1 MCRQKAQST
10 PLDDR
15 CYTML
20 KYAQTGDPNGRKS
33 LPLIL
38 SKSVKYKEMKVK
50 NMSAERHK
58 LRRKVEQLKAYQGRH
73 SSFTT
78 IYVPPTRHLTDV
90 ISFVRTEL
98 AGADNIKSKA
108 NRKNVSDNLTAILSE
123 LTKIGEIPD
132 TGIAFFYGLE
142 EEGGAEREIRE
153 LVVPPTPIS
162 QFFYLCGR
170 EFVTEELEN
179 MTKPKSL
186 VVIVLIEGGK
196 VTVGYLRGKHMELIR
211 DEDFYIIGKTRAGGQ
226 SAKRYMRLREEK
238 MMEFFKFVGRMLNN
252 LLTDDLENVDAIV
265 LGGNTIRC
273 QEFLEKGDL
282 DYRLREKVA
291 ETIIPVSVIDETGL
305 YQAMKEASRV
315 LRETEIYAE
324 RQEWDK
330 FMEDLMKGLNTVTYG
345 KNEVMEAL
353 RAGRVDTLMVLEDIS
368 DQMDDLYDE
377 ITTYGSKLLVFS
389 NQTEPGA
396 QLKGFGGMAARLRW

>member
-1 MCRQKAQST
+1 
-10 PLDDR
+10 
-15 CYTML
+15 
-20 KYAQTGDPNGRKS
+20 
-33 LPLIL
+33 
-38 SKSVKYKEMKVK
+38 
-50 NMSAERHK
+50 MSAERHK

-123 LTKIGEIPD
+123 LTKIGEIPE
-132 TGIAFFYGLE
+132 TGIAFFYGIE
-142 EEGGAEREIRE
+142 EEGGTEREIRE

-179 MTKPKSL
+179 MTRPKSL

-252 LLTDDLENVDAIV
+252 LLIDDLENVDAIV

-291 ETIIPVSVIDETGL
+291 ETIIPVSIIDETGL
-305 YQAMKEASRV
+305 YQAMKEASRI

-345 KNEVMEAL
+345 KNESMEAL
-353 RAGRVDTLMVLEDIS
+353 RAGRVDTLMVLEEVS

-389 NQTEPGA
+389 NQTESGA

>member
-1 MCRQKAQST
+1 
-10 PLDDR
+10 
-15 CYTML
+15 
-20 KYAQTGDPNGRKS
+20 
-33 LPLIL
+33 
-38 SKSVKYKEMKVK
+38 
-50 NMSAERHK
+50 MSAERHK

-78 IYVPPTRHLTDV
+78 IYVPPSKNLTDV
-90 ISFVRTEL
+90 ISFVKSEL
-98 AGADNIKSKA
+98 AGAENIKSKA
-108 NRKNVSDNLTAILSE
+108 NRKHVSDNLTAILSE
-123 LTKIGEIPD
+123 LTKIDGLPD
-132 TGIAFFYGLE
+132 NGLAFFYGVE
-142 EEGGAEREIRE
+142 EEGGTEREIRE
-153 LVVPPTPIS
+153 LVVPPIPIS
-162 QFFYLCGR
+162 QFIYLCGR

-238 MMEFFKFVGRMLNN
+238 MMEFFKFVGRLLNT
-252 LLTDDLENVDAIV
+252 LLLDDLENVDAIV
-265 LGGNTIRC
+265 LGGNTIRA

-291 ETIIPVSVIDETGL
+291 ETIIPVSIIDETGL

-324 RQEWDK
+324 RQAWDS
-330 FMEDLMKGLNTVTYG
+330 FIEDLMKGLNTVTYG
-345 KNEVMEAL
+345 KKEVMDAMRE
-353 RAGRVDTLMVLEDIS
+353 GRVDTIMVLEDLS
-368 DQMDDLYDE
+368 DQMDELYDE
-377 ITTYGSKLLVFS
+377 VTAYGSKLMVFS
-389 NQTEPGA
+389 NQTESGA
-396 QLKGFGGMAARLRW
+396 QLKSFGGMAARLRW

>member
-1 MCRQKAQST
+1 
-10 PLDDR
+10 
-15 CYTML
+15 ML
-20 KYAQTGDPNGRKS
+20 KYAHSSDPAGKKM
-33 LPLIL
+33 PLLIFDEI
-38 SKSVKYKEMKVK
+38 SECKTMKV
-50 NMSAERHK
+50 NNVSAERHK

-78 IYVPPTRHLTDV
+78 LYVPPAKNLTDV

-98 AGADNIKSKA
+98 AGAENIKSKA

-123 LTKIGEIPD
+123 LTKIGGIPD
-132 TGIAFFYGLE
+132 NGIAFFYGVE
-142 EEGGAEREIRE
+142 EEGGTEKEIRE
-153 LVVPPTPIS
+153 IVVPPTPIS
-162 QFFYLCGR
+162 QFIYLCGR

-196 VTVGYLRGKHMELIR
+196 VTVGYLRGKHMELVR

-226 SAKRYMRLREEK
+226 SAKRYLRIREEK
-238 MMEFFKFVGRMLNN
+238 MMEFFKFVGRMLGD
-252 LLTDDLENVDAIV
+252 LLLDDIENVDAIV

-291 ETIIPVSVIDETGL
+291 ETIISVSIIDETGL
-305 YQAMKEASRV
+305 FQAMKEASRV

-324 RQEWDK
+324 RQTWDK

-345 KNEVMEAL
+345 KKEVIDAL
-353 RAGRVDTLMVLEDIS
+353 REGRVDTLMVLEDLA
-368 DQMDDLYDE
+368 DQMDELYE
-377 ITTYGSKLLVFS
+377 EVGAYGSQLLVFS
-389 NQTEPGA
+389 NQTESGA
-396 QLKGFGGMAARLRW
+396 QLKSFGGIAARLRW

>member
-1 MCRQKAQST
+1 
-10 PLDDR
+10 
-15 CYTML
+15 
-20 KYAQTGDPNGRKS
+20 
-33 LPLIL
+33 
-38 SKSVKYKEMKVK
+38 
-50 NMSAERHK
+50 MSAERHR

-78 IYVPPTRHLTDV
+78 LYVPPSKNLTDV
-90 ISFVRTEL
+90 INFVKTEL
-98 AGADNIKSKA
+98 AGAENIKSKA

-123 LTKIGEIPD
+123 LTKIPEIPQN
-132 TGIAFFYGLE
+132 GLAFFFGVE
-142 EEGGAEREIRE
+142 EEGGTGNDIRE

-162 QFFYLCGR
+162 QFIYLCGR

-196 VTVGYLRGKHMELIR
+196 VTIGYLRGKHMELVR

-238 MMEFFKFVGRMLNN
+238 MMEFFKYVGRMLNN
-252 LLTDDLENVDAIV
+252 LLLEDLDNVDAIV

-291 ETIIPVSVIDETGL
+291 ETIIPVSIIDETGL

-324 RQEWDK
+324 RQTWDQ

-345 KNEVMEAL
+345 KDEVMSAL
-353 RAGRVDTLMVLEDIS
+353 RQGRVDTIMVLEDLA
-368 DQMDDLYDE
+368 DQMDELYDE
-377 ITTYGSKLLVFS
+377 IGTYGSKMLVFS
-389 NQTEPGA
+389 NQTESGA
-396 QLKGFGGMAARLRW
+396 QLKSFGGMAARLRW

>member
-1 MCRQKAQST
+1 
-10 PLDDR
+10 
-15 CYTML
+15 
-20 KYAQTGDPNGRKS
+20 
-33 LPLIL
+33 
-38 SKSVKYKEMKVK
+38 MKV
-50 NMSAERHK
+50 NNVSVERHK

-78 IYVPPTRHLTDV
+78 LYVPPAKNLTDV

-98 AGADNIKSKA
+98 AGAENIKSKA

-123 LTKIGEIPD
+123 LTKIGGIPD
-132 TGIAFFYGLE
+132 NGLAFFYGVE
-142 EEGGAEREIRE
+142 EEGGTEKEIRE

-162 QFFYLCGR
+162 QFIYLCGR

-226 SAKRYMRLREEK
+226 SAKRYLRIREEK
-238 MMEFFKFVGRMLNN
+238 MMEFFKFVGRMLGD
-252 LLTDDLENVDAIV
+252 LLLDDIENVDAIV

-291 ETIIPVSVIDETGL
+291 ETIIPVSIIDETGL
-305 YQAMKEASRV
+305 YQAMKEASRI
-315 LRETEIYAE
+315 LRETEIYVE
-324 RQEWDK
+324 RQTWDK

-345 KNEVMEAL
+345 KKEVMDAL
-353 RAGRVDTLMVLEDIS
+353 REGRVDTLMILEDLA
-368 DQMDDLYDE
+368 DQMDELYE
-377 ITTYGSKLLVFS
+377 EVSAYGSQILVFS
-389 NQTEPGA
+389 NQTESGA
-396 QLKGFGGMAARLRW
+396 QLKSFGGMAARLRW